1 MAVERNDVRS
11 EDRRPQA
18 VASDQASF
26 PMTHGTH
33 TIAVPLGTGCL
44 FWMNFASLD
53 WMHRLVL
60 PTYLLL
66 LAWHADAG
74 MLHLLAFRASLEH
87 KATKD

>member
-33 TIAVPLGTGCL
+33 TC
-44 FWMNFASLD
+44 
-53 WMHRLVL
+53 VL
-60 PTYLLL
+60 IL
-66 LAWHADAG
+66 
-74 MLHLLAFRASLEH
+74 
-87 KATKD
+87 